1 MSQHGEFSAANPARA
16 ARVGQGPTAL
26 PPDHGA
32 LARGGTWVRGGTV
45 IRMPRRTRL
54 ALVRPQMLKAQAGK
68 PAES

>member
-1 MSQHGEFSAANPARA
+1 MSQHCESPATRSTRA
-16 ARVGQGPTAL
+16 SRVEDGTTAL
-26 PPDHGA
+26 PPDRGA